1 MVQSHNAG
9 ATKKTVLVV
18 DDSTTMR
25 SMVQSFLPQDEY
37 HVQVAKSGQ
46 EGLARI
52 QEHCPDILLLDF
64 IMPGMNG
71 YEVYTSLREQP
82 EYIDLPIV
90 IMSGSKVE
98 VFNKFAESKAE
109 QKFIFLSKP
118 FDPETLKK
126 QISLALELRLIP
138 TVIED
143 IPSREEVHPE
153 QPVLIHEPAL
163 AEEAPA
169 VVQEE
174 VAVSPEVLLPNEVM
188 GHDVIAIPSEAALP
202 PKPDLAEMPIAVSSI
217 EPVYEQPQEIAIP
230 SEVTLQ
236 EESEVILQEEIGPDL
251 VEMPIAASSIETI
264 YEQPHYEQPQEAALE
279 TEVLDEILYSA
290 PIHPLAHIPEA
301 HISTE
306 ETNIHSLPEAVSM
319 DTEVAQIAMDNAEP
333 SLPCYEPAEI
343 PVAQIPLEDSNF
355 DYFYEQELTLEAET
369 IYSSG
374 QESAELPIQIP
385 TEAVSIE
392 VHSVE
397 PIPEEPAEKTLVAQ
411 TSEETA
417 EISKPQV
424 SAEDRG
430 LSNIHQNLAHILET
444 ETYVMSA
451 LQNLD
456 ERTAEDIRSIRSLAD
471 DTNRLQQEFMYVRSV
486 LDDLT
491 ELPKQLETLK
501 EQVLNQ
507 PQPDTGQEHL
517 SIVGDRFNSVDA
529 VLLQSVVTL
538 DRLEEIQTGL
548 GETINTSYGQLS
560 DRLTVIERRFEAIIV
575 RPPDPVPVVSSPSK
589 RSVPPLLYITIAL
602 GALNLGAIVA
612 LLMR

>member
-1 MVQSHNAG
+1 MVQSHNSG

-71 YEVYTSLREQP
+71 YEVYISLREQP

-138 TVIED
+138 TAIED
-143 IPSREEVHPE
+143 IPSRKEVYLE
-153 QPVLIHEPAL
+153 QPVLRHEPVL

-169 VVQEE
+169 VVREE
-174 VAVSPEVLLPNEVM
+174 IAVSPEEILLPDEAMVSEAITVLSEVALQEEIVL
-188 GHDVIAIPSEAALP
+188 HPSPEPAAIPIDE
-202 PKPDLAEMPIAVSSI
+202 SSMETI
-217 EPVYEQPQEIAIP
+217 LEQPHCEQPQET
-230 SEVTLQ
+230 V
-236 EESEVILQEEIGPDL
+236 
-251 VEMPIAASSIETI
+251 
-264 YEQPHYEQPQEAALE
+264 LE
-279 TEVLDEILYSA
+279 TEILDETLYSA
-290 PIHPLAHIPEA
+290 PIHPLDHIPEVQ
-301 HISTE
+301 ILTE
-306 ETNIHSLPEAVSM
+306 ETSIHSLPEAVST
-319 DTEVAQIAMDNAEP
+319 DAEVALIAMDNVEP

-343 PVAQIPLEDSNF
+343 PMAQIPLEDSNF
-355 DYFYEQELTLEAET
+355 DYFYEQELTFAAKT
-369 IYSSG
+369 IHSLD
-374 QESAELPIQIP
+374 QESAEIPMIQIP
-385 TEAVSIE
+385 IE
-392 VHSVE
+392 VHSEVYSAE
-397 PIPEEPAEKTLVAQ
+397 PIHEEPAEKILVAQ

-424 SAEDRG
+424 SAEDMG
-430 LSNIHQNLAHILET
+430 LSRIHQNLAHILET

-451 LQNLD
+451 LQSLD

-501 EQVLNQ
+501 EQVLSQ
-507 PQPDTGQEHL
+507 PQPDKTGQEHL
-517 SIVGDRFNSVDA
+517 TIVGDRFNSVDA

-575 RPPDPVPVVSSPSK
+575 RPPDPISVVSSPSK
-589 RSVPPLLYITIAL
+589 RQMPPLLYITIAL

-612 LLMR
+612 LLVR